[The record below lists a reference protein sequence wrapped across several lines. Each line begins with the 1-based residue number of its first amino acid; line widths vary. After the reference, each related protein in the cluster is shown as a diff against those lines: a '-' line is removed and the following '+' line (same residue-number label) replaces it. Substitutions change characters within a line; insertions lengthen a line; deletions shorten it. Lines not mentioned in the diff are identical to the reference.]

1 MASVRVALGNDDI
14 GWCLASVSDLI
25 GTVANQGLAVRWR
38 RRVRNEED
46 VLSALVLPKIESDA
60 SSRNYGRFIIGPLES
75 GYGITLGNALR
86 RVLLRSLPGAAVTS
100 IRVNDV
106 HHEFSDIAGVR
117 EDTTQLILQI
127 KQLRLKMYSEE
138 AARLRLDVRGEGTV
152 VAGDIQAPP
161 EVELINPDLYLF
173 TADAPDAQ
181 VEIEMTVETGR
192 GYSPAEERERLPIGE
207 LPVDAIFSPVRKVN
221 YSVERARVGQMTN
234 YDRLLMEIWTDGT
247 IRPNEALSQAAQ
259 ILVTHLRLVAGVSD
273 EIVSVEPAEVE
284 EEEGIPR
291 EIYETPIEQLDL
303 SVRVFNSLKRTGIT
317 SVGEVLEMLERGE
330 EAMLTIRNFGEKS
343 LTELKGRL
351 HDKGFLPHDDLDA
364 DDIGEED
371 LVEVV

>member
-1 MASVRVALGNDDI
+1 LN
-14 GWCLASVSDLI
+14 
-25 GTVANQGLAVRWR
+25 
-38 RRVRNEED
+38 
-46 VLSALVLPKIESDA
+46 ALVLPKIESDA

-86 RVLLRSLPGAAVTS
+86 RVLLRSLAGAAVTS
-100 IRVNDV
+100 MRVSDV
-106 HHEFSDIAGVR
+106 HHEFSDIPGVK

-138 AARLRLDVRGEGTV
+138 TARLRLEVRGEGTV

-161 EVELINPDLYLF
+161 EVEIINPDLYLF
-173 TADAPDAQ
+173 TADSSEAQ

-207 LPVDAIFSPVRKVN
+207 LPIDAIFSPVRKVN
-221 YSVERARVGQMTN
+221 YSVEQARVGQMTN
-234 YDRLLMEIWTDGT
+234 YDRLVLEIWTDGT
-247 IRPNEALSQAAQ
+247 MRPNEALSQAAQ
-259 ILVTHLRLVAGVSD
+259 ILVTHLRLVAGVS
-273 EIVSVEPAEVE
+273 EEVVSVEPEEVE

-317 SVGEVLEMLERGE
+317 SVGEVLEMLDRGE

-343 LTELKGRL
+343 LAELKEKL
-351 HDKGFLPHDDLDA
+351 NTKGFLPEEDGDTD
-364 DDIGEED
+364 GVEEED
-371 LVEVV
+371 LVGVA